1 MKELLLGHAE
11 PMESLFSIARS
22 TLNNTAGDINDRAHA
37 QCWLTYRFCDGL
49 IDESEW
55 RNQVNNF
62 SIQPQK
68 ARWATSL
75 ATAKFYA
82 YALLDDWDNAKE
94 QAEKVHAVPIKDH
107 PPAITNRGRIATIL
121 ARHQASLG
129 ETNEAVLACRAFL
142 SSWKETSASI
152 DLETNPLWLVDSQ
165 AASMAAAHAA
175 LRILAEILP
184 TPKFPDAEWCDDLIK
199 AYQTTPWWK
208 CILKNGGPFS
218 LPASRKIY

>member
-1 MKELLLGHAE
+1 MKELLPGQAAS
-11 PMESLFSIARS
+11 MESLFSIARS
-22 TLNNTAGDINDRAHA
+22 TLNNTTADINERAHA

-49 IDESEW
+49 IDEKEW

-62 SIQPQK
+62 SVQSQK

-82 YALLDDWDNAKE
+82 YVLLDEWDNAKE
-94 QAEKVHAVPIKDH
+94 QCDIVHAVPIKDH
-107 PPAITNRGRIATIL
+107 PPAITNRGRIVTIL

-129 ETNEAVLACRAFL
+129 ETNEAVSACRAFL
-142 SSWKETSASI
+142 SSWKETCASI
-152 DLETNPLWLVDSQ
+152 DLEATPVWLVDSQ

-184 TPKFPDAEWCDDLIK
+184 VPKFPNVEWCDNLIK
-199 AYQTTPWWK
+199 GYQTTPWWK
-208 CILKNGGPFS
+208 CILRNGGPFS
-218 LPASRKIY
+218 LPTNKKIS